1 MTISH
6 RRPPFAQCLGSQ
18 FTPVQPIS
26 SRARRRRGNVFFPL
40 PGRFL
45 LFWNVS
51 IFLRGKRLSGAP
63 TAWDENLALL
73 AKNPVFMRVCEQCQ
87 VAQFNGKW
95 HCSEKGYFL
104 TENKLYQFKATKYAK
119 SCRTVPS
126 GTVQKPRFYAG
137 LSPTVPFPSLKPPS
151 AWALKSRFGAAG
163 FSEGGWQAARAW
175 VRGRSGRLFPLPCL
189 RSRPHL
195 RYRNDSER

>member
-1 MTISH
+1 
-6 RRPPFAQCLGSQ
+6 
-18 FTPVQPIS
+18 
-26 SRARRRRGNVFFPL
+26 
-40 PGRFL
+40 
-45 LFWNVS
+45 
-51 IFLRGKRLSGAP
+51 
-63 TAWDENLALL
+63 
-73 AKNPVFMRVCEQCQ
+73 MRVCEQCQ

-104 TENKLYQFKATKYAK
+104 TGNKLYQFKVTKYAK
-119 SCRTVPS
+119 SCRTVPC

-151 AWALKSRFGAAG
+151 AWALKSRFGAAATAAPVLTASARPRLVPGHSSHGPGPRWGPFRTDRGGSRDRRFGAAG

>member
-1 MTISH
+1 M
-6 RRPPFAQCLGSQ
+6 
-18 FTPVQPIS
+18 
-26 SRARRRRGNVFFPL
+26 
-40 PGRFL
+40 
-45 LFWNVS
+45 
-51 IFLRGKRLSGAP
+51 
-63 TAWDENLALL
+63 ALL

-95 HCSEKGYFL
+95 HCSEKRYFL
-104 TENKLYQFKATKYAK
+104 TGNKLYQFKVTKYAK

-137 LSPTVPFPSLKPPS
+137 LSPTVPFPSLKPSS
-151 AWALKSRFGAAG
+151 AWALKSRSWSPVGTRTDRGGSRDRRFGAAG

-175 VRGRSGRLFPLPCL
+175 VRGRSGRLFPL
-189 RSRPHL
+189 SYL